1 MEIAQPVPKERGE
14 GKGARED
21 VRVARHFLPGM
32 FGRSFT
38 LPAEA
43 GAAKVEAAFDKGVL
57 EVTIPK
63 LPEAQ
68 SKAQKMTVKPQG

>member
-32 FGRSFT
+32 FERSFT
-38 LPAEA
+38 LPAEVD
-43 GAAKVEAAFDKGVL
+43 AAKV
-57 EVTIPK
+57 
-63 LPEAQ
+63 
-68 SKAQKMTVKPQG
+68 